1 MTGQQQDAV
10 LQIADYSLSFKTAG
24 EPFRVLEE
32 LDLTIRRGEILGLV
46 GESGSGKSSLA
57 YAVMRSLQ
65 SGTALESGNIV
76 LSSRDGDP
84 LNLRELDRKH
94 LEDIRGKTVAM
105 VFQDPGGSLNPTLTL
120 GDHIAEV
127 LDCHRGLS
135 GAEAAEEAR
144 RLLEMVGLPDAD
156 LMLEKYPHEV
166 SGGEKQR
173 IVIAIAFAC
182 SPDLILFDEP
192 TTALDATTAVNILD
206 LFRRLQAETGVA
218 ALFISHDLG
227 TVAEIAHRVAV
238 IYAGRI
244 VEDSPVEALFR
255 EPRHPYTR
263 ALLASLPRPSPDGG
277 NATLLTF
284 PGPLPD
290 RQGPKAACVFEA
302 RCPFAQEACRRDLV
316 ELEDDGGHATA
327 CLRWREVLQDSMT
340 GVGGKESNGEAKES
354 GDAAPVLA
362 VEDLTV
368 RIGRWSLLS
377 RLTGGKARI
386 VHAVNAVDLTLNAG
400 ETLGLVGESGC
411 GKSTLAR
418 ALSGLRAFEGTI
430 RFDGREIRGA
440 GMMDRRY
447 RSRVQMIFQNPD
459 SSLNPRQKI
468 GSILGRPLKLYQKL
482 QGRALQ
488 ERITELLTQVRL
500 PSHYATRYP
509 HELSGGEKQRV
520 AIARAVAAEPAVIIC
535 DEITSG
541 LDASVQ
547 AAIVNL
553 LKEIQAR
560 LGIAYL
566 FITHDLNLLRY
577 IADRVATMYLGQIVE
592 LSAVSALAR
601 PPYHPYTR
609 ALLSSAPTLDPA
621 IEVQRVRLGGVM
633 PTRTEALAGCPFV
646 SRCPSGIAGRC
657 ESQAPPLR
665 SFGDAH
671 WLRCH
676 LEEESLLNEQAIW
689 TTAEITKTEIPGETP
704 P

>member
-1 MTGQQQDAV
+1 MTDPAQNPV
-10 LQIADYSLSFKTAG
+10 LQVGNYSLSYETAG
-24 EPFRVLEE
+24 EPFRVLEQI
-32 LDLTIRRGEILGLV
+32 DLTIGEGEILGLV

-57 YAVMRSLQ
+57 YAIMRSLQ
-65 SGTALESGNIV
+65 SRALESGNIL
-76 LSSRDGDP
+76 LSGNDLIGMAQQS
-84 LNLRELDRKH
+84 
-94 LEDIRGKTVAM
+94 LENIRGKTVAM

-120 GDHIAEV
+120 GAHIAEV
-127 LDCHRGLS
+127 LACHRGLT
-135 GAEAAEEAR
+135 GEEAIR
-144 RLLEMVGLPDAD
+144 EAHRLLEMVGLPDPD

-206 LFRRLQAETGVA
+206 LFRRLQEETGVS

-244 VEDSPVEALFR
+244 VEDSPVDTLFR

-263 ALLASLPRPSPDGG
+263 ALLASLPRPSQNERGG
-277 NATLLTF
+277 TLLTF

-290 RQGPKAACVFEA
+290 RQGPKPPCVFEA
-302 RCPFAQEACRRDLV
+302 RCPFATDACREHAVTLT
-316 ELEDDGGHATA
+316 EDSGHWTA
-327 CLRWREVLQDSMT
+327 CLRWHDVLPLDMSSQTNEVVSGSSKKAQS
-340 GVGGKESNGEAKES
+340 SNT
-354 GDAAPVLA
+354 PVLT
-362 VEDLTV
+362 VENLSV

-386 VHAVNAVDLTLNAG
+386 VHAVSSVDLALQFG

-418 ALSGLRAFEGTI
+418 ALSGLRDFEGSI
-430 RFDGREIRGA
+430 RFDGCEITGPGA
-440 GMMDRRY
+440 MDKQY

-459 SSLNPRQKI
+459 SSLNPRQKV
-468 GSILGRPLKLYQKL
+468 GAILGRPLKLYKNL
-482 QGRALQ
+482 TGSGLDT
-488 ERITELLTQVRL
+488 RIEELLTQVRL
-500 PSHYATRYP
+500 PSHYAKRYP

-547 AAIVNL
+547 ASIVNL

-592 LSAVSALAR
+592 LSAAGHLTA
-601 PPYHPYTR
+601 PPYHPYTQ
-609 ALLSSAPTLDPA
+609 ALLSSAPTLDPE
-621 IEVQRVRLGGVM
+621 IDVRRVRLGGVM
-633 PTRTEALAGCPFV
+633 PTRTEETIGCPFE
-646 SRCPSGIAGRC
+646 SRCPKRIAGC
-657 ESQAPPLR
+657 CDSQTPPIQE
-665 SFGDAH
+665 FGDSH

-676 LEEESLLNEQAIW
+676 LAQDILQAEPPIW
-689 TTAEITKTEIPGETP
+689 TAHQTTEMKTPKETP
-704 P
+704 R

>member
-1 MTGQQQDAV
+1 MQ
-10 LQIADYSLSFKTAG
+10 
-24 EPFRVLEE
+24 
-32 LDLTIRRGEILGLV
+32 
-46 GESGSGKSSLA
+46 
-57 YAVMRSLQ
+57 
-65 SGTALESGNIV
+65 
-76 LSSRDGDP
+76 
-84 LNLRELDRKH
+84 
-94 LEDIRGKTVAM
+94 
-105 VFQDPGGSLNPTLTL
+105 
-120 GDHIAEV
+120 
-127 LDCHRGLS
+127 
-135 GAEAAEEAR
+135 EAR

-255 EPRHPYTR
+255 QPRHPYTR
-263 ALLASLPRPSPDGG
+263 ALLASLPRPSQSGRD
-277 NATLLTF
+277 ASLLTF

-290 RQGPKAACVFEA
+290 RQGPKATCVFEA
-302 RCPFAQEACRRDLV
+302 RCPFASDICRQRPVILK
-316 ELEDDGGHATA
+316 EDKGHATA
-327 CLRWREVLQDSMT
+327 CVRWQEVLPETMT
-340 GVGGKESNGEAKES
+340 PPNT
-354 GDAAPVLA
+354 DTAAPAEGSRSDEPILA

-386 VHAVNAVDLTLNAG
+386 VHAVSGVDLALRPG

-418 ALSGLRAFEGTI
+418 ALSGLRSFEGAI
-430 RFDGREIRGA
+430 RFDGREICGA
-440 GMMDRRY
+440 GMMDKRY
-447 RSRVQMIFQNPD
+447 RGGVQMIFQNPD

-468 GSILGRPLKLYQKL
+468 GSILSRPLKLYQGLK
-482 QGRALQ
+482 GRTLD
-488 ERITELLTQVRL
+488 ERIAELLTQVRL
-500 PSHYATRYP
+500 PSHYASRYP

-560 LGIAYL
+560 LGISYL

-592 LSAVSALAR
+592 MSEVSELAM

-633 PTRTEALAGCPFV
+633 PTRTEELAGCPFV
-646 SRCPSGIAGRC
+646 SRCPSGIANC
-657 ESQAPPLR
+657 CDSKPPPLR
-665 SFGDAH
+665 SFGDGH

-676 LEEESLLNEQAIW
+676 LDEEALQTEQAIW
-689 TTAEITKTEIPGETP
+689 TITTKAETTNPEETP
-704 P
+704 Q